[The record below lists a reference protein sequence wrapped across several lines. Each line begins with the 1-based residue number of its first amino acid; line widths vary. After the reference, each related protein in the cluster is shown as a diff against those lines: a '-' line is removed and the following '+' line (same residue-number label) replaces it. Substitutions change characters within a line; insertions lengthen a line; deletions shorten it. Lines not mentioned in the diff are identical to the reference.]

1 MNRNEKVRKKIKA
14 MMEVRN
20 ERKIKEKDSIR
31 NDIKTLAMISEDFDP
46 ELYLKENDDKE
57 EETN

>member
-20 ERKIKEKDSIR
+20 DRKIKEKDSIR